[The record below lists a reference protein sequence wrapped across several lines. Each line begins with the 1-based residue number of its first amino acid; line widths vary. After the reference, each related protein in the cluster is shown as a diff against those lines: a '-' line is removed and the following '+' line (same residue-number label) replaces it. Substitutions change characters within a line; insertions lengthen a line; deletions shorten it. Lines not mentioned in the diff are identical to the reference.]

1 VLNSYYII
9 GILVFQR
16 TRNTKEAPLSS
27 RDYLTPFATTNRAI
41 CEGADERQIN
51 NLISKSVTETLGIA
65 GCLIK
70 IRNPEDEEPSL
81 PPQSLVFDGSSF
93 QVSFPRG
100 ARLDLLTSY
109 GLSHELIYSKTANSD
124 QSMFNCLP
132 LETVFI
138 QDLQT
143 LQEQGRD
150 ITLLENEGV
159 RSLLMFS
166 VEIRGRNE
174 ALVALFD
181 TKRGDLSRDD
191 VKFAKALTSRG
202 IAEVVNQRN
211 LEALIERKRLF
222 LQNFQE
228 ISNAINSTL
237 NINKVLELAVEKIT
251 EALRVKGAQI
261 RLLDQKTQKLKL
273 AASYG
278 LSPEFEKIGPVRY
291 KRGVEAEYSLNTK
304 HSGDIL
310 VIQDVASD
318 PRIQYQEAILAEN
331 VNKMLTMPMHV
342 KAKNIGELTIFAS
355 GGISFSEEEIHF
367 ADTIAQQCAA
377 AIENARL
384 YQRVKYEYQHLLE
397 DMGYDGS
404 S

>member
-1 VLNSYYII
+1 
-9 GILVFQR
+9 
-16 TRNTKEAPLSS
+16 LSS

-81 PPQSLVFDGSSF
+81 PPQSLVLNGKSF
-93 QVSFPRG
+93 QVSFPRKE
-100 ARLDLLTSY
+100 RLDLLTSY
-109 GLSHELIYSKTANSD
+109 GLSQELIYSKTANSE

-132 LETVFI
+132 METIFVEDI
-138 QDLQT
+138 KT

-150 ITLLENEGV
+150 IALLESEGLS
-159 RSLLMFS
+159 SLLMFS
-166 VEIRGRNE
+166 IDIRGRNE
-174 ALVALFD
+174 AMVALFD

-191 VKFAKALTSRG
+191 IKFAKALTSRG
-202 IAEVVNQRN
+202 VFAVVNQRN
-211 LEALIERKRLF
+211 MEALIERKRLF
-222 LQNFQE
+222 LRNFQE

-237 NINKVLELAVEKIT
+237 NINKVLQLAVEKIT
-251 EALRVKGAQI
+251 EALRVTGTQI
-261 RLLDQKTQKLKL
+261 RLLDQKTQELKL
-273 AASYG
+273 AASHG
-278 LSPEFEKIGPVRY
+278 LSPEFEKIGPIRF
-291 KRGVEAEYSLNTK
+291 KRGIEAEYSLNTK

-318 PRIQYQEAILAEN
+318 PRLQYKEAILAEN

-355 GGISFSEEEIHF
+355 SGTSFSEEEIHF
-367 ADTIAQQCAA
+367 ADTVAQQCAA

-404 S
+404 G

>member
-1 VLNSYYII
+1 
-9 GILVFQR
+9 
-16 TRNTKEAPLSS
+16 LSDK
-27 RDYLTPFATTNRAI
+27 DYLTPFAEANRAI

-51 NLISKSVTETLGIA
+51 NLISKSVTDTLGIA

-70 IRNPEDEEPSL
+70 IRSPEDKEPTQ
-81 PPQSLVFDGSSF
+81 PPQSLVINGSSF
-93 QVSFPRG
+93 QVTFPRG
-100 ARLDLLTSY
+100 EQRLDLLTSY
-109 GLSHELIYSKTANSD
+109 GLSQELIYSKTAHSA

-138 QDLQT
+138 EDLQT
-143 LQEQGRD
+143 LQERGRD
-150 ITLLENEGV
+150 ISLLESEGL

-174 ALVALFD
+174 ALVALLD
-181 TKRGDLSRDD
+181 TKRGDLTRDD
-191 VKFAKALTSRG
+191 IKFAKALTSRG

-211 LEALIERKRLF
+211 MEALIERKRLF
-222 LQNFQE
+222 LKNFQE

-261 RLLDQKTQKLKL
+261 RLLDQKTLKLKL

-278 LSPEFEKIGPVRY
+278 LSPEFEKIGPVRFR
-291 KRGVEAEYSLNTK
+291 RGIEAEYSLNTK

-318 PRIQYQEAILAEN
+318 PRIQYKEAILAEN

-342 KAKNIGELTIFAS
+342 KANNIGELTIFAS
-355 GGISFSEEEIHF
+355 SGSSFSEEEIHF

-397 DMGYDGS
+397 DMGYNGS